1 MHNNVYKYILLTS
14 LYTTAAMADI
24 TVSSNDAETKKF
36 PAQTPDIISNANPTS
51 STEMNKMSTN
61 HPELSTFILL
71 VNSSQL
77 KDLFNGTGP
86 FTVFAPTNE
95 AFEKL
100 GKDKIEALKKPENG
114 DELSDILMH
123 HFVTGKYLSKNL
135 KSTELPTLT
144 GKKVSIDV
152 DHDQIRVNG
161 KKVVKV
167 DLVGPNGVIHIID
180 GVITN

>member
-1 MHNNVYKYILLTS
+1 MNNNVYKYILLTS
-14 LYTTAAMADI
+14 LYTTTVMADI
-24 TVSSNDAETKKF
+24 TVPSKSTETK
-36 PAQTPDIISNANPTS
+36 QTPDIISNANPTS
-51 STEMNKMSTN
+51 STAMNKLSSN
-61 HPELSTFILL
+61 HPELSTFIML

-86 FTVFAPTNE
+86 YTVFAPTNE

-114 DELSDILMH
+114 DELSDILMN

-135 KSTELPTLT
+135 KNSELPTLA
-144 GKKVSIDV
+144 GKKVNVDV
-152 DHDQIRVNG
+152 ENEEIRVNG
-161 KKVVKV
+161 KKVVKI

-180 GVITN
+180 GVIIN